1 MERKRR
7 QRTVIFTL
15 AAAIVS
21 LLTAILFLSYT
32 RYAKAENS
40 HISPDINYSVS
51 ESSDTE
57 SEQNNNDN
65 TVSTSEANNAKQ
77 QNATNNFK
85 VSKIL
90 DSGKPDSESLVLTVM
105 GDGFTADEQGDFITK
120 DTKYTDNQKSII
132 RS

>member
-40 HISPDINYSVS
+40 HRS
-51 ESSDTE
+51 EE
-57 SEQNNNDN
+57 RR
-65 TVSTSEANNAKQ
+65 V
-77 QNATNNFK
+77 
-85 VSKIL
+85 
-90 DSGKPDSESLVLTVM
+90 GKEW
-105 GDGFTADEQGDFITK
+105 
-120 DTKYTDNQKSII
+120 
-132 RS
+132 